1 MGALGSAGTKT
12 SLNYC
17 SFPWGLHRNGK
28 RGAEMRRDVTYLR
41 ASSMPFHPTLVS
53 FQLVNRAL
61 HSFRMAGGAE
71 EFRGTSWTTK
81 RSLLKLQAQRIVCC
95 HFAVGVATRL
105 LLGRDCVVGSEKGMG
120 VCQVLL
126 SLQVKSRLFLRI
138 SHAHKWQSAAF
149 ADLYPHTQHLL
160 VQDGGKWVQAQPCNN
175 LLCSC
180 I

>member
-61 HSFRMAGGAE
+61 DSFRVAGGAE
-71 EFRGTSWTTK
+71 EFRGTS
-81 RSLLKLQAQRIVCC
+81 
-95 HFAVGVATRL
+95 
-105 LLGRDCVVGSEKGMG
+105 
-120 VCQVLL
+120 
-126 SLQVKSRLFLRI
+126 
-138 SHAHKWQSAAF
+138 
-149 ADLYPHTQHLL
+149 
-160 VQDGGKWVQAQPCNN
+160 
-175 LLCSC
+175 
-180 I
+180 